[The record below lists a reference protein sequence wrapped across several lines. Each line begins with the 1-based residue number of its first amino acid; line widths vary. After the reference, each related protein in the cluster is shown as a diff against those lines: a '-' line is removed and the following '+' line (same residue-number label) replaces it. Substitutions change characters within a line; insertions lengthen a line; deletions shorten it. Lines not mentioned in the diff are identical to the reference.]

1 MSKWED
7 RIQNSATYAAAKK
20 LLTRFDEVD
29 LGNASLEAID
39 DINRAKLVIELLVDR
54 LNNTDNRLLSVSS
67 IDNIGSYLSNVSSY
81 FDNWQNT
88 RDDTY
93 LGISYMNGY
102 IDSILSYIPSLTPAM
117 DIKETRKA
125 IAGLNRSVGQ
135 YKRTAAK
142 EIDNISAKG
151 TTAEK
156 TIDEKVTEAKNEFEA
171 LGVKID
177 ELNKDLKDIKDSS
190 NSISTEQQLSFTKS
204 ENVRNEAVN
213 KFIEDQKRTI
223 EETFSKK
230 SDEADRITDDIDKK
244 LNATEAKA
252 EDSLARIDE
261 LLNIAG
267 DKTLIH
273 DYSSSAKEDMEAADR
288 WRKIT
293 MFLLLAVLGFSCWVV
308 YEIIH
313 TKDTSWQFLVAR
325 AFVMLFAGGIA
336 GYTATQSSEHRKAQR
351 ANQRTAHQLKALKP
365 YLLSIEG
372 DVKLRNEIIKTV
384 AYRIFNNEENNQVK
398 KSKGLFKSKEEAP
411 IMSSQLIELLLDLAK
426 KIPVK

>member
-7 RIQNSATYAAAKK
+7 RIQNSATYTAAKK
-20 LLTRFDEVD
+20 LLARLNEIDSD
-29 LGNASLEAID
+29 SMSLEAID
-39 DINRAKLVIELLVDR
+39 AINRAKLVIELLVDR
-54 LNNTDNRLLSVSS
+54 LDNTDSRLLSISNL
-67 IDNIGSYLSNVSSY
+67 DNISSHLSNASSC

-88 RDDTY
+88 RDDMY

-102 IDSILSYIPSLTPAM
+102 IDNILSYIPSLTPTM

-142 EIDNISAKG
+142 EIDSISAKG

-230 SDEADRITDDIDKK
+230 SDEADRTAVDINKK

-293 MFLLLAVLGFSCWVV
+293 MFLLFAVLGFSCWVV

-313 TKDTSWQFLVAR
+313 TKDASWQFLVAR

-384 AYRIFNNEENNQVK
+384 AYRIFNNEEDNQVK
-398 KSKGLFKSKEEAP
+398 KPKRLFRSKEEAP
-411 IMSSQLIELLLDLAK
+411 IMSSQLIELLLTLAK
-426 KIPVK
+426 KDLVK

>member
-67 IDNIGSYLSNVSSY
+67 IDNIGSYLSSVSSC

-88 RDDTY
+88 RDDVY

-102 IDSILSYIPSLTPAM
+102 IDGILSYIPSLTPTM

-125 IAGLNRSVGQ
+125 IARLNRSVGQ
-135 YKRTAAK
+135 YKRVAAK
-142 EIDNISAKG
+142 EIDSISAKG
-151 TTAEK
+151 AASEK

-190 NSISTEQQLSFTKS
+190 NKISAEQQLSFTKS

-213 KFIEDQKRTI
+213 EFIKEQKRTI
-223 EETFSKK
+223 EEAFSKK
-230 SDEADRITDDIDKK
+230 SNEADRIADGIGKK
-244 LNATEAKA
+244 LNATEIEAR
-252 EDSLARIDE
+252 DSLARIDE
-261 LLNIAG
+261 LLNMAG

-273 DYSSSAKEDMEAADR
+273 DYSSSAKEDKIAAYV
-288 WRKIT
+288 WSVVTTI
-293 MFLLLAVLGFSCWVV
+293 LLLVMLGLSCWVV
-308 YEIIH
+308 YEVIH
-313 TKDTSWQFLVAR
+313 IKDASWQFLIAR
-325 AFVMLFAGGIA
+325 AFVMLFAGGVA

>member
-7 RIQNSATYAAAKK
+7 RIQNSATYTAAKK
-20 LLTRFDEVD
+20 LLARLNEIDSD
-29 LGNASLEAID
+29 SMSLEAID
-39 DINRAKLVIELLVDR
+39 AINRAKLVIELLVDR
-54 LNNTDNRLLSVSS
+54 LDNTDSRLLSISNL
-67 IDNIGSYLSNVSSY
+67 DNISSHLSNASSC

-88 RDDTY
+88 RDDMY

-102 IDSILSYIPSLTPAM
+102 IDNILSYIPSLTPTM

-135 YKRTAAK
+135 YKRIATK
-142 EIDNISAKG
+142 EINDISAKG

-156 TIDEKVTEAKNEFEA
+156 TIDEKVNEAKEEFEA
-171 LGVKID
+171 LDTKVN

-190 NSISTEQQLSFTKS
+190 NKISAEQQLSFTKS
-204 ENVRNEAVN
+204 ENIRNEAVN
-213 KFIEDQKRTI
+213 EFIKEQKRTI
-223 EETFSKK
+223 EEAFSKK
-230 SDEADRITDDIDKK
+230 SNEADRITDDIYKK

-261 LLNIAG
+261 LLNMAG

-273 DYSSSAKEDMEAADR
+273 DYSSSAKEDKIAAYI
-288 WRKIT
+288 WSVVTTI
-293 MFLLLAVLGFSCWVV
+293 LLLVMLGLSCWVV
-308 YEIIH
+308 YEVIQ
-313 TKDTSWQFLVAR
+313 TKDASWQFLIAR

-384 AYRIFNNEENNQVK
+384 AYRIFNNEEDNQVK
-398 KSKGLFKSKEEAP
+398 KPKRLFRSKEEAP

>member
-273 DYSSSAKEDMEAADR
+273 DYSSSAKEYMEAADR

-293 MFLLLAVLGFSCWVV
+293 MFLLFAVLGFSCWVV

-313 TKDTSWQFLVAR
+313 TKDTSWQFLIAR

-384 AYRIFNNEENNQVK
+384 AYRIFNNEEDNQVK
-398 KSKGLFKSKEEAP
+398 KPKRLFRSKEEAP

>member
-7 RIQNSATYAAAKK
+7 RIQNSATYTAAKK
-20 LLTRFDEVD
+20 LLARLNEIDSD
-29 LGNASLEAID
+29 SMSLEAID
-39 DINRAKLVIELLVDR
+39 AINRAKLVIELLVDR
-54 LNNTDNRLLSVSS
+54 LDNTDSRLLSISNL
-67 IDNIGSYLSNVSSY
+67 DNISSHLSNASSC

-88 RDDTY
+88 RDDMY

-102 IDSILSYIPSLTPAM
+102 IDNILSYIPSLTPTM

-142 EIDNISAKG
+142 EIDSISAKG
-151 TTAEK
+151 TAAEK

-204 ENVRNEAVN
+204 ENIRNEAVN

-261 LLNIAG
+261 LLNMAG

-273 DYSSSAKEDMEAADR
+273 DYSSSAKEDKIAAYV
-288 WRKIT
+288 WSVIT
-293 MFLLLAVLGFSCWVV
+293 TILLLIMLGFSCWVV

-313 TKDTSWQFLVAR
+313 TKDASWQFLVAR

-384 AYRIFNNEENNQVK
+384 AYQIFNNEENNQIK
-398 KSKGLFKSKEEAP
+398 KPKRLFRSKEEAP
-411 IMSSQLIELLLDLAK
+411 IMSSQLIELLLTLAK
-426 KIPVK
+426 KDLVK

>member
-7 RIQNSATYAAAKK
+7 RIQNSATYTAAKK
-20 LLTRFDEVD
+20 LLARLNEIDSD
-29 LGNASLEAID
+29 SMSLEAID
-39 DINRAKLVIELLVDR
+39 AINRAKLVIELLVDR
-54 LNNTDNRLLSVSS
+54 LDNTDSRLLS
-67 IDNIGSYLSNVSSY
+67 ILNLDNISSHLSNASSC

-88 RDDTY
+88 RDDMY

-102 IDSILSYIPSLTPAM
+102 IDNILSYIPSLTPTM

-135 YKRTAAK
+135 YKRIATK
-142 EIDNISAKG
+142 EINDISAKG

-156 TIDEKVTEAKNEFEA
+156 TIDEKVNEAKEEFEA
-171 LGVKID
+171 LDTKVN

-190 NSISTEQQLSFTKS
+190 NKISAEQQLSFTKS
-204 ENVRNEAVN
+204 ENIRNEAVN
-213 KFIEDQKRTI
+213 EFIKEQKRTI
-223 EETFSKK
+223 EEAFSKK
-230 SDEADRITDDIDKK
+230 SNEADRITDDIDKK

-261 LLNIAG
+261 LLNMAG

-273 DYSSSAKEDMEAADR
+273 DYSSSAKEDKIAAYI
-288 WRKIT
+288 WSVVTTI
-293 MFLLLAVLGFSCWVV
+293 LLLVMLGLSCWVV
-308 YEIIH
+308 YEVIQ
-313 TKDTSWQFLVAR
+313 TKDASWQFLIAR

>member
-7 RIQNSATYAAAKK
+7 RIQNSATYTAAKK
-20 LLTRFDEVD
+20 LLARLNEIDSD
-29 LGNASLEAID
+29 SMSLEAID
-39 DINRAKLVIELLVDR
+39 AINRAKLVIELLVDR
-54 LNNTDNRLLSVSS
+54 LDNTDSRLLSISNL
-67 IDNIGSYLSNVSSY
+67 DNISSHLSNASSC

-88 RDDTY
+88 RDDMY

-102 IDSILSYIPSLTPAM
+102 IDNILSYIPSLTPTM

-142 EIDNISAKG
+142 EIDSISAKG

-230 SDEADRITDDIDKK
+230 SDEADRTAADINKK

-293 MFLLLAVLGFSCWVV
+293 MFLLFAVLGFSCWVV

-313 TKDTSWQFLVAR
+313 TKDASWQFLVAR

-384 AYRIFNNEENNQVK
+384 AYRIFNNEEDNQVK
-398 KSKGLFKSKEEAP
+398 KPKRLFRSKEEAP
-411 IMSSQLIELLLDLAK
+411 IMSSQLIELLLTLAK
-426 KIPVK
+426 KDLVK

>member
-7 RIQNSATYAAAKK
+7 RIQNSATYTAAKK

-29 LGNASLEAID
+29 LGNVSLEAID
-39 DINRAKLVIELLVDR
+39 DINRAKLVIELLIDR
-54 LNNTDNRLLSVSS
+54 LNNTDDRLISISNLDNINNCLSGVSS
-67 IDNIGSYLSNVSSY
+67 C
-81 FDNWQNT
+81 FDNWQNY
-88 RDDTY
+88 RNDAY
-93 LGISYMNGY
+93 LDISYMNGY
-102 IDSILSYIPSLTPAM
+102 IDNILSYIPSLTPAM

-135 YKRTAAK
+135 YKRVAAK
-142 EIDNISAKG
+142 EINSISAKG
-151 TTAEK
+151 AVSEK
-156 TIDEKVTEAKNEFEA
+156 TIDEKVTEAKNEFET
-171 LGVKID
+171 LGAKVA

-190 NSISTEQQLSFTKS
+190 NKISAEQQLSFTKS
-204 ENVRNEAVN
+204 ENVRNEMIN
-213 KFIEDQKRTI
+213 KFIEEQKRTI

-230 SDEADRITDDIDKK
+230 SNEADRITDDIDKK

-273 DYSSSAKEDMEAADR
+273 DYSSSAKEDMEAADK

-293 MFLLLAVLGFSCWVV
+293 TLLLFVVLIFSFWVV
-308 YEIIH
+308 CEVID
-313 TKDTSWQFLVAR
+313 TKDVSWQLLVAR
-325 AFVMLFAGGIA
+325 AFVMLFAGGVA

-384 AYRIFNNEENNQVK
+384 AHRIFNNEENNQVK

>member
-67 IDNIGSYLSNVSSY
+67 IDNIGSYLSSVSSC

-88 RDDTY
+88 RDDMY

-102 IDSILSYIPSLTPAM
+102 IDNILSYITSLTPAM

-142 EIDNISAKG
+142 EIDSISAKG

-156 TIDEKVTEAKNEFEA
+156 TIDEKVTEAKNEFET

-204 ENVRNEAVN
+204 ENVRNEMVN

-223 EETFSKK
+223 EEAFSKK

-261 LLNIAG
+261 LLNMAG

-273 DYSSSAKEDMEAADR
+273 DYSSSAKEDKIAAYV
-288 WRKIT
+288 WSVIT
-293 MFLLLAVLGFSCWVV
+293 TILLLIMLVFSCWVV
-308 YEIIH
+308 YEIIN
-313 TKDTSWQFLVAR
+313 TKDALWQFLIAR

>member
-7 RIQNSATYAAAKK
+7 RIQNSATYTAAKK
-20 LLTRFDEVD
+20 LLARLNEIDSD
-29 LGNASLEAID
+29 SMSLEAID
-39 DINRAKLVIELLVDR
+39 AINRAKLVIELLVDR
-54 LNNTDNRLLSVSS
+54 LDNTDSRLLSISNL
-67 IDNIGSYLSNVSSY
+67 DNISSHLSNASSC

-88 RDDTY
+88 RDDMY

-102 IDSILSYIPSLTPAM
+102 IDNILSYIPSLTPTM

-125 IAGLNRSVGQ
+125 IAGLNRQVGQ

-142 EIDNISAKG
+142 EIDSISAKG
-151 TTAEK
+151 TAAEK

-204 ENVRNEAVN
+204 ENIRNEAVN

-261 LLNIAG
+261 LLNMAG

-273 DYSSSAKEDMEAADR
+273 DYSSSAKEDKIAAYV
-288 WRKIT
+288 WSVIT
-293 MFLLLAVLGFSCWVV
+293 TILLLIMLGFSCWVV

-313 TKDTSWQFLVAR
+313 TKDASWQFLVAR

-384 AYRIFNNEENNQVK
+384 AYRIFNNEEDNQVK
-398 KSKGLFKSKEEAP
+398 KPKRLFRSKEEAP
-411 IMSSQLIELLLDLAK
+411 IMSSQLIELLLTLAK
-426 KIPVK
+426 KDLVK

>member
-7 RIQNSATYAAAKK
+7 RIQNSATYTAAKK
-20 LLTRFDEVD
+20 LLARLNEIDSD
-29 LGNASLEAID
+29 SMSLEAID
-39 DINRAKLVIELLVDR
+39 AINRAKLVIELLVDR
-54 LNNTDNRLLSVSS
+54 LDNTDSRLLSISNL
-67 IDNIGSYLSNVSSY
+67 DNISSHLSNASSC

-88 RDDTY
+88 RDDMY

-102 IDSILSYIPSLTPAM
+102 IDNILSYIPSLTPTM

-125 IAGLNRSVGQ
+125 IAGLNRLVGQ

-142 EIDNISAKG
+142 EIDSISAKG

-190 NSISTEQQLSFTKS
+190 NKISAEQQLSFTKS
-204 ENVRNEAVN
+204 ENIRNEAVN

-293 MFLLLAVLGFSCWVV
+293 MFLLFAVLGFSCWVV

-313 TKDTSWQFLVAR
+313 TKDASWQFLVAR

-384 AYRIFNNEENNQVK
+384 AYRIFNNEEDNQVK
-398 KSKGLFKSKEEAP
+398 KPKRLFRSKEEAP
-411 IMSSQLIELLLDLAK
+411 IMSSQLIELLLTLAK
-426 KIPVK
+426 KDLVK

>member
-213 KFIEDQKRTI
+213 KFIEEQKRTI
-223 EETFSKK
+223 KETFSKK
-230 SDEADRITDDIDKK
+230 SDEVDRTAADINKK

-252 EDSLARIDE
+252 KDSLARIDE

-293 MFLLLAVLGFSCWVV
+293 MFLLFAVLGFSCWVV

>member
-7 RIQNSATYAAAKK
+7 RIQNSATYTAAKK
-20 LLTRFDEVD
+20 LLAKFNEIDSDSV
-29 LGNASLEAID
+29 SLEAID

-54 LNNTDNRLLSVSS
+54 LDNTDNRLLSVSS
-67 IDNIGSYLSNVSSY
+67 IDNIVSYLSSVSSC

-88 RDDTY
+88 RNDVY
-93 LGISYMNGY
+93 LGISYMNEY
-102 IDSILSYIPSLTPAM
+102 IDGILSYIPSLTPTM

-142 EIDNISAKG
+142 EIDSISAKG

-156 TIDEKVTEAKNEFEA
+156 TIDEKVTEAKNEFKT

-190 NSISTEQQLSFTKS
+190 NKISAEQQLSFTKS
-204 ENVRNEAVN
+204 ENIRNEAVN

-230 SDEADRITDDIDKK
+230 SNEADRITDDIDKK

-261 LLNIAG
+261 LLNMAG

-273 DYSSSAKEDMEAADR
+273 DYSSSAKEDKIAAYV
-288 WRKIT
+288 WSVVTTI
-293 MFLLLAVLGFSCWVV
+293 LLLVMLGFSCWVV

-313 TKDTSWQFLVAR
+313 TKDASWQFLVAR

-336 GYTATQSSEHRKAQR
+336 GYTATQSSEHRKA
-351 ANQRTAHQLKALKP
+351 LKP
-365 YLLSIEG
+365 YLLSIED

-398 KSKGLFKSKEEAP
+398 KTKRLFKSKEEAP

>member
-142 EIDNISAKG
+142 EINNISVKG
-151 TTAEK
+151 TAAEK

-204 ENVRNEAVN
+204 ENIRNEAVN

-261 LLNIAG
+261 LLNMAG

-273 DYSSSAKEDMEAADR
+273 DYSSSAKEDTEAADR

-293 MFLLLAVLGFSCWVV
+293 MFLLFAVLGFSCWVV

-313 TKDTSWQFLVAR
+313 TKDASWQFLVAR

>member
-7 RIQNSATYAAAKK
+7 RIQNSATYTAAKK
-20 LLTRFDEVD
+20 LLARLNEIDSD
-29 LGNASLEAID
+29 SMSLEAID
-39 DINRAKLVIELLVDR
+39 AINRAKLVIELLVDR
-54 LNNTDNRLLSVSS
+54 LDNTDSRLLSISNL
-67 IDNIGSYLSNVSSY
+67 DNISSHLSNASSC

-88 RDDTY
+88 RDDMY

-102 IDSILSYIPSLTPAM
+102 IDGILSYIPSLTPTM

-142 EIDNISAKG
+142 EIDSISAKG

-293 MFLLLAVLGFSCWVV
+293 MFLLFAVLGFSCWVV

-313 TKDTSWQFLVAR
+313 TKDASWQFLVAR

-384 AYRIFNNEENNQVK
+384 AYRIFNNEEDNQVK
-398 KSKGLFKSKEEAP
+398 KPKRLFRSKEEAP
-411 IMSSQLIELLLDLAK
+411 IMSSQLIELLLTLAK
-426 KIPVK
+426 KDLVK

>member
-7 RIQNSATYAAAKK
+7 RIQNSATYTAAKK
-20 LLTRFDEVD
+20 LLARFNEIDSD
-29 LGNASLEAID
+29 SMSLEAID
-39 DINRAKLVIELLVDR
+39 AINRAKLVIELLVDR
-54 LNNTDNRLLSVSS
+54 LDNTDSRLLSISNL
-67 IDNIGSYLSNVSSY
+67 DNISSHLSNASSC

-88 RDDTY
+88 RDDMY

-102 IDSILSYIPSLTPAM
+102 IDNILSYIPSLTPTM

-142 EIDNISAKG
+142 EIDSISAKG
-151 TTAEK
+151 TAAEK

-204 ENVRNEAVN
+204 ENIRNEAVN

-261 LLNIAG
+261 LLNMAG

-273 DYSSSAKEDMEAADR
+273 DYSSSAKEDKIAAYV
-288 WRKIT
+288 WSVIT
-293 MFLLLAVLGFSCWVV
+293 TILLLIMLGFSCWVV

-313 TKDTSWQFLVAR
+313 TKDASWQFLIAR

-384 AYRIFNNEENNQVK
+384 AYQIFNNEENNQIK
-398 KSKGLFKSKEEAP
+398 KPKRLFRSKEEAP
-411 IMSSQLIELLLDLAK
+411 IMSSQLIELLLTLAK
-426 KIPVK
+426 KDLVK

>member
-7 RIQNSATYAAAKK
+7 RIQNSATYTAAKK

-29 LGNASLEAID
+29 LGNVSLEAID
-39 DINRAKLVIELLVDR
+39 DINRAKLVIELLIDR
-54 LNNTDNRLLSVSS
+54 LNNTDDRLISISNLDNINNYLSGVSS
-67 IDNIGSYLSNVSSY
+67 C
-81 FDNWQNT
+81 FDNWQNY
-88 RDDTY
+88 RNDAY
-93 LGISYMNGY
+93 LDISYMNGH
-102 IDSILSYIPSLTPAM
+102 IDNILSYIPSLTPAM

-135 YKRTAAK
+135 YKRVAAK
-142 EIDNISAKG
+142 EINSISAKG
-151 TTAEK
+151 AASEK
-156 TIDEKVTEAKNEFEA
+156 TIDEKVTEAKNEFET
-171 LGVKID
+171 LGAKVA

-204 ENVRNEAVN
+204 ENVRNEMVN
-213 KFIEDQKRTI
+213 KFIEEQKRTI

-230 SDEADRITDDIDKK
+230 SNEADRITDDIDKK

-273 DYSSSAKEDMEAADR
+273 DYSSSAKEDMEAADK

-293 MFLLLAVLGFSCWVV
+293 TLLLFVVLIFSFWVV
-308 YEIIH
+308 CEVID
-313 TKDTSWQFLVAR
+313 TKDVSWQLLVAR
-325 AFVMLFAGGIA
+325 AFVMLFAGGVA

-398 KSKGLFKSKEEAP
+398 KPKRLFRSKEEAP

>member
-7 RIQNSATYAAAKK
+7 RIQNSATYTAAKK

-29 LGNASLEAID
+29 LGNVSLEAID
-39 DINRAKLVIELLVDR
+39 DINRAKLVIELLIDR
-54 LNNTDNRLLSVSS
+54 LNNTDDRLISISNLDNINNYLSGVSS
-67 IDNIGSYLSNVSSY
+67 C
-81 FDNWQNT
+81 FDNWQNY
-88 RDDTY
+88 RNDAY
-93 LGISYMNGY
+93 LDISYMNGY
-102 IDSILSYIPSLTPAM
+102 IDNILSYIPSLTPAM

-142 EIDNISAKG
+142 EIDSISAKG

-156 TIDEKVTEAKNEFEA
+156 TIDEKVTEAKNEFET

-204 ENVRNEAVN
+204 ENVRNEMVN

-223 EETFSKK
+223 EEAFSKK

-261 LLNIAG
+261 LLNMAG

-273 DYSSSAKEDMEAADR
+273 DYSSSAKEDKIAAYV
-288 WRKIT
+288 WSVIT
-293 MFLLLAVLGFSCWVV
+293 TILLLIMLVFSCWVV

-313 TKDTSWQFLVAR
+313 TKDASWQFLVAR

>member
-7 RIQNSATYAAAKK
+7 RIQNSATYTAAKK
-20 LLTRFDEVD
+20 LLARFDEVD
-29 LGNASLEAID
+29 LGNISLEAID
-39 DINRAKLVIELLVDR
+39 AINRAKLVIELLVDR
-54 LNNTDNRLLSVSS
+54 LDNTDSRLLSISNL
-67 IDNIGSYLSNVSSY
+67 DNISSHLSNASSC

-88 RDDTY
+88 RDDMY

-102 IDSILSYIPSLTPAM
+102 IDNILSYIPSLTPTM

-135 YKRTAAK
+135 YKRVAAK
-142 EIDNISAKG
+142 EINSISAKG
-151 TTAEK
+151 AASEK
-156 TIDEKVTEAKNEFEA
+156 TIDEKVTEAKNEFET
-171 LGVKID
+171 LGAKVA

-190 NSISTEQQLSFTKS
+190 NKISAEQQLSFTKS
-204 ENVRNEAVN
+204 ENVRNEMVN
-213 KFIEDQKRTI
+213 KFIEEQKRTI

-230 SDEADRITDDIDKK
+230 SNEADRITDDIDKK

-273 DYSSSAKEDMEAADR
+273 DYSSSAKEDMEAADK

-293 MFLLLAVLGFSCWVV
+293 TLLLFVVLIFSFWVV
-308 YEIIH
+308 CEVID
-313 TKDTSWQFLVAR
+313 TKDVSWQLLVAR
-325 AFVMLFAGGIA
+325 AFVMLFAGGVA

>member
-7 RIQNSATYAAAKK
+7 RVHNSATYTAAKK
-20 LLTRFDEVD
+20 LLARFDEVD

-54 LNNTDNRLLSVSS
+54 LSNTDDRLISISNLDNINNYLSSVSS
-67 IDNIGSYLSNVSSY
+67 C
-81 FDNWQNT
+81 FDNWQNAH
-88 RDDTY
+88 DDVY

-102 IDSILSYIPSLTPAM
+102 IDGILSYIPSLTPTM

-125 IAGLNRSVGQ
+125 IARLNRSVGQ

-142 EIDNISAKG
+142 EIDSISAKG

-190 NSISTEQQLSFTKS
+190 NKISAEQQLSFTKS
-204 ENVRNEAVN
+204 ENIRNEAVN
-213 KFIEDQKRTI
+213 EFIKEQKRTI

-230 SDEADRITDDIDKK
+230 SNEADRIADGIGKK
-244 LNATEAKA
+244 LNATEIEAR
-252 EDSLARIDE
+252 DSLARIDE
-261 LLNIAG
+261 LLNMAG

-273 DYSSSAKEDMEAADR
+273 DYSSSAKEDKIAAYV
-288 WRKIT
+288 WSVVTTI
-293 MFLLLAVLGFSCWVV
+293 LLLVMLGLSCWVV
-308 YEIIH
+308 YEVIH
-313 TKDTSWQFLVAR
+313 IKDASWQFLIAR
-325 AFVMLFAGGIA
+325 AFVMLFAGGVA

>member
-7 RIQNSATYAAAKK
+7 RIQNSATYTAAKK
-20 LLTRFDEVD
+20 LLARFNEIDSD
-29 LGNASLEAID
+29 SMSLEAID
-39 DINRAKLVIELLVDR
+39 AINRAKLVIELLVDR
-54 LNNTDNRLLSVSS
+54 LDNTDSRLLSISNL
-67 IDNIGSYLSNVSSY
+67 DNISSHLSNASSC

-88 RDDTY
+88 RDDMY

-102 IDSILSYIPSLTPAM
+102 IDNILSYIPSLTPTM

-135 YKRTAAK
+135 YKRVTTK
-142 EIDNISAKG
+142 EINNISVKG
-151 TTAEK
+151 TAAEK

-204 ENVRNEAVN
+204 ENIRNEAVN

-261 LLNIAG
+261 LLNMAG

-273 DYSSSAKEDMEAADR
+273 DYSSSAKEDKIAAYV
-288 WRKIT
+288 WSVIT
-293 MFLLLAVLGFSCWVV
+293 TILLLIMLGFSCWVV

-313 TKDTSWQFLVAR
+313 TKDASWQFLIAR

>member
-7 RIQNSATYAAAKK
+7 RIQNSATYTAAKK
-20 LLTRFDEVD
+20 LLARLNEIDSD
-29 LGNASLEAID
+29 SMSLEAID
-39 DINRAKLVIELLVDR
+39 AINRAKLVIELLVDR
-54 LNNTDNRLLSVSS
+54 LDNTDSRLLSISNL
-67 IDNIGSYLSNVSSY
+67 DNISSHLSNASSC

-88 RDDTY
+88 RDDMY

-102 IDSILSYIPSLTPAM
+102 IDNILSYIPSLTPTM

-142 EIDNISAKG
+142 EIDSISAKG
-151 TTAEK
+151 TAAEK

-223 EETFSKK
+223 EETFIKK

-293 MFLLLAVLGFSCWVV
+293 MFLLFAVLGFSCWVV

-313 TKDTSWQFLVAR
+313 TKDASWQFLIAR

>member
-7 RIQNSATYAAAKK
+7 RIQNSATYTAAKK
-20 LLTRFDEVD
+20 LLARFNEIDSD
-29 LGNASLEAID
+29 SMSLEAID
-39 DINRAKLVIELLVDR
+39 AINRAKLVIELLVDR
-54 LNNTDNRLLSVSS
+54 LDNTDSRLLSISNL
-67 IDNIGSYLSNVSSY
+67 DNISSHLSNASSC

-88 RDDTY
+88 RDDMY

-102 IDSILSYIPSLTPAM
+102 IDNILSYIPSLTPTM

-135 YKRTAAK
+135 YKRVTTK
-142 EIDNISAKG
+142 EINNISVKG
-151 TTAEK
+151 TAAEK

-204 ENVRNEAVN
+204 ENIRNEAVN
-213 KFIEDQKRTI
+213 KFIEDQERTI

-261 LLNIAG
+261 LLNMAG

-273 DYSSSAKEDMEAADR
+273 DYSSSAKEDKIAAYV
-288 WRKIT
+288 WSVIT
-293 MFLLLAVLGFSCWVV
+293 TILLLIMLGFSCWVV

-313 TKDTSWQFLVAR
+313 TKDASWQFLIAR

-384 AYRIFNNEENNQVK
+384 AYQIFNNEENNQIK
-398 KSKGLFKSKEEAP
+398 KPKRLFRSKEEAP
-411 IMSSQLIELLLDLAK
+411 IMSSQLIELLLTLAK
-426 KIPVK
+426 KDLVK

>member
-7 RIQNSATYAAAKK
+7 RIQNSATYTAAKK
-20 LLTRFDEVD
+20 LLARFNEIDSD
-29 LGNASLEAID
+29 SMSLEAID
-39 DINRAKLVIELLVDR
+39 AINRAKLVIELLVDR
-54 LNNTDNRLLSVSS
+54 LDNTDSRLLSISNL
-67 IDNIGSYLSNVSSY
+67 DNISSHLSNASSC

-88 RDDTY
+88 RDDMY

-102 IDSILSYIPSLTPAM
+102 IDNILSYIPSLTPTM

-135 YKRTAAK
+135 YKRVTTK
-142 EIDNISAKG
+142 EINNISVKG
-151 TTAEK
+151 TAAEK

-204 ENVRNEAVN
+204 ENIRNEAVN
-213 KFIEDQKRTI
+213 KFIEEQKRTI

-293 MFLLLAVLGFSCWVV
+293 MFLLFAVLGFSCWVV
-308 YEIIH
+308 YEIID
-313 TKDTSWQFLVAR
+313 TKDALWQFLVAR

-336 GYTATQSSEHRKAQR
+336 GYAATQSSEHRKAQR

-384 AYRIFNNEENNQVK
+384 AYRIFNNEEDNQVK
-398 KSKGLFKSKEEAP
+398 KPKRLFRSKEEAP
-411 IMSSQLIELLLDLAK
+411 IMSSQLIELLSDLAK

>member
-7 RIQNSATYAAAKK
+7 RIQNSATYTAAKK
-20 LLTRFDEVD
+20 LLARFDEVD
-29 LGNASLEAID
+29 LGNVSLEAID
-39 DINRAKLVIELLVDR
+39 DINRAKLVIELLIDR
-54 LNNTDNRLLSVSS
+54 LNNTDDRLISISNLDNINNYLSGVSS
-67 IDNIGSYLSNVSSY
+67 C
-81 FDNWQNT
+81 FDNWQNY
-88 RDDTY
+88 RNDAY
-93 LGISYMNGY
+93 LDISYMNGY
-102 IDSILSYIPSLTPAM
+102 IDNILSYIPSLTPAM

-135 YKRTAAK
+135 YKRVAAK
-142 EIDNISAKG
+142 EINSISAKG
-151 TTAEK
+151 AASEK
-156 TIDEKVTEAKNEFEA
+156 TIDEKVTEAKNEFET
-171 LGVKID
+171 LGAKVA

-190 NSISTEQQLSFTKS
+190 NKISAEQQLSFTKS
-204 ENVRNEAVN
+204 ENVRNEMVN
-213 KFIEDQKRTI
+213 KFIEEQKRTI

-230 SDEADRITDDIDKK
+230 SNEADRITDDIDKK

-273 DYSSSAKEDMEAADR
+273 DYSSSAKEDMEAADK

-293 MFLLLAVLGFSCWVV
+293 TLLLFVVLIFSFWVV
-308 YEIIH
+308 CEVID
-313 TKDTSWQFLVAR
+313 TKDVSWQLLVAR
-325 AFVMLFAGGIA
+325 AFVMLFAGGVA

-398 KSKGLFKSKEEAP
+398 KSKG
-411 IMSSQLIELLLDLAK
+411 
-426 KIPVK
+426 

>member
-7 RIQNSATYAAAKK
+7 RIQNSATYTAAKK
-20 LLTRFDEVD
+20 LLARLNEIDSD
-29 LGNASLEAID
+29 SMSLEAID
-39 DINRAKLVIELLVDR
+39 AINRAKLVIELLVDR
-54 LNNTDNRLLSVSS
+54 LDNTDSRLLSISNL
-67 IDNIGSYLSNVSSY
+67 DNISSHLSNASSC

-88 RDDTY
+88 RDDMY

-102 IDSILSYIPSLTPAM
+102 IDNILSYIPSLTPTM

-135 YKRTAAK
+135 YKRTAVK
-142 EIDNISAKG
+142 EIDSISAKG

-293 MFLLLAVLGFSCWVV
+293 MFLLFAVLGFSCWVV

-313 TKDTSWQFLVAR
+313 TKDASWQFLVAR

-384 AYRIFNNEENNQVK
+384 AYRIFNNEEDNQVK
-398 KSKGLFKSKEEAP
+398 KPKRLFRSKEEAP
-411 IMSSQLIELLLDLAK
+411 IMSSQLIELLLTLAK
-426 KIPVK
+426 KDLVK

>member
-7 RIQNSATYAAAKK
+7 RIQNSATYTAAKK
-20 LLTRFDEVD
+20 LLARLNEIDSD
-29 LGNASLEAID
+29 SMSLEAID
-39 DINRAKLVIELLVDR
+39 AINRAKLVIELLVDR
-54 LNNTDNRLLSVSS
+54 LDNTDSRLLSISNL
-67 IDNIGSYLSNVSSY
+67 DNISSHLSNASSC

-88 RDDTY
+88 RDDMY

-102 IDSILSYIPSLTPAM
+102 IDDILSYIPSLTPTM

-142 EIDNISAKG
+142 EIDSISAKG

-204 ENVRNEAVN
+204 ENIRNEAVN

-261 LLNIAG
+261 LLNMAG

-293 MFLLLAVLGFSCWVV
+293 VRLLFTLLIFSCLVV
-308 YEIIH
+308 GEVIH
-313 TKDTSWQFLVAR
+313 IKDVSWQFLIAR

-384 AYRIFNNEENNQVK
+384 AYRIFNNEEDNQVK
-398 KSKGLFKSKEEAP
+398 KPKRLFRSKEEAP
-411 IMSSQLIELLLDLAK
+411 IMSSQLIELLLTLAK
-426 KIPVK
+426 KDLVK

>member
-7 RIQNSATYAAAKK
+7 RIQNSATYTAAKK
-20 LLTRFDEVD
+20 LLAKFNEINSDSV
-29 LGNASLEAID
+29 SIEAID

-54 LNNTDNRLLSVSS
+54 LDNTDNRLLSVSS
-67 IDNIGSYLSNVSSY
+67 IDNIGSYLSSVSSC

-88 RDDTY
+88 RDDMY

-102 IDSILSYIPSLTPAM
+102 IDGILSYITSLTPAM

-135 YKRTAAK
+135 YKRVTTK
-142 EIDNISAKG
+142 EINNISVKG
-151 TTAEK
+151 TAAEK

-204 ENVRNEAVN
+204 ENVRNEMVN

-223 EETFSKK
+223 EEAFSKK

-293 MFLLLAVLGFSCWVV
+293 MFLLFAVLGFSCWVV

-313 TKDTSWQFLVAR
+313 TKDASWQFLIAR

-384 AYRIFNNEENNQVK
+384 AYRIFNNEEDNQVK
-398 KSKGLFKSKEEAP
+398 KPKRLFRSKEEAP

>member
-7 RIQNSATYAAAKK
+7 RIQNSATYTAAKK
-20 LLTRFDEVD
+20 LLAKFNEINSDSV
-29 LGNASLEAID
+29 SIEAID

-54 LNNTDNRLLSVSS
+54 LDNTDNRLLSVSS

-156 TIDEKVTEAKNEFEA
+156 TIDEKVNEAKKEFEA
-171 LGVKID
+171 LDTKVN

-190 NSISTEQQLSFTKS
+190 NKISDLQQLSFTKS

-213 KFIEDQKRTI
+213 KFI
-223 EETFSKK
+223 
-230 SDEADRITDDIDKK
+230 
-244 LNATEAKA
+244 
-252 EDSLARIDE
+252 
-261 LLNIAG
+261 
-267 DKTLIH
+267 
-273 DYSSSAKEDMEAADR
+273 
-288 WRKIT
+288 
-293 MFLLLAVLGFSCWVV
+293 
-308 YEIIH
+308 
-313 TKDTSWQFLVAR
+313 
-325 AFVMLFAGGIA
+325 
-336 GYTATQSSEHRKAQR
+336 
-351 ANQRTAHQLKALKP
+351 
-365 YLLSIEG
+365 
-372 DVKLRNEIIKTV
+372 
-384 AYRIFNNEENNQVK
+384 
-398 KSKGLFKSKEEAP
+398 
-411 IMSSQLIELLLDLAK
+411 
-426 KIPVK
+426 

>member
-54 LNNTDNRLLSVSS
+54 LSNTDNRLISTSNL
-67 IDNIGSYLSNVSSY
+67 DNINSYLSSVSSY
-81 FDNWQNT
+81 FDDWQNY
-88 RDDTY
+88 RNDVY
-93 LGISYMNGY
+93 LDISHMNGH

-142 EIDNISAKG
+142 EIDSISAKG

-156 TIDEKVTEAKNEFEA
+156 TIDEKVTEAKNEFET

-190 NSISTEQQLSFTKS
+190 NKISDLQQLSFTKS

-213 KFIEDQKRTI
+213 KFIEEQKRTI
-223 EETFSKK
+223 KETFSKK

-261 LLNIAG
+261 LLNMAG

-273 DYSSSAKEDMEAADR
+273 DYSSSAKEDKIAAYV
-288 WRKIT
+288 WSVIT
-293 MFLLLAVLGFSCWVV
+293 TILLLIMLGFSCWVV

-313 TKDTSWQFLVAR
+313 TKDASWQFLIAR

-372 DVKLRNEIIKTV
+372 DVELRNEIIKTV

-411 IMSSQLIELLLDLAK
+411 IMSSQLIELLSDLAK

>member
-7 RIQNSATYAAAKK
+7 RIQNSATYIAAKK
-20 LLTRFDEVD
+20 LLARLNEIDSD
-29 LGNASLEAID
+29 SMSLEAID
-39 DINRAKLVIELLVDR
+39 DVNRAKLIIELLVDR
-54 LNNTDNRLLSVSS
+54 LDYTDNRLLSVSS
-67 IDNIGSYLSNVSSY
+67 IDNIGSYLSSVSSC

-88 RDDTY
+88 RDDMY

-102 IDSILSYIPSLTPAM
+102 IDNILSYITSLTPAM

-135 YKRTAAK
+135 YKRVATK
-142 EIDNISAKG
+142 EINNISVKG

-156 TIDEKVTEAKNEFEA
+156 TIDEKVNEAKKEFEA

-204 ENVRNEAVN
+204 ENVRNEMVN

-223 EETFSKK
+223 EEAFSKK

-261 LLNIAG
+261 LLNMAG

-273 DYSSSAKEDMEAADR
+273 DYSSSAKEDKIAAYV
-288 WRKIT
+288 WSVIT
-293 MFLLLAVLGFSCWVV
+293 TILLLIMLVFSCWVV

-313 TKDTSWQFLVAR
+313 TKDASWQFLVAR

-384 AYRIFNNEENNQVK
+384 AYRIFNNEEDNQVK
-398 KSKGLFKSKEEAP
+398 KPKRLFRSKEEAP
-411 IMSSQLIELLLDLAK
+411 IMSSQLIELLLTLAK
-426 KIPVK
+426 KDLVK

>member
-293 MFLLLAVLGFSCWVV
+293 MFLLFAVLGFSCWVV

-411 IMSSQLIELLLDLAK
+411 IMSSPLIELLLDLAK

>member
-7 RIQNSATYAAAKK
+7 RVHNSATYTAAKK
-20 LLTRFDEVD
+20 LLARFDEVD

-54 LNNTDNRLLSVSS
+54 LSNTDDRLISISNLDNINNYLSSVSS
-67 IDNIGSYLSNVSSY
+67 C
-81 FDNWQNT
+81 FDNWQNAH
-88 RDDTY
+88 DDVY

-102 IDSILSYIPSLTPAM
+102 IDGILSYIPSLTPTM

-125 IAGLNRSVGQ
+125 IARLNRSVGQ
-135 YKRTAAK
+135 YKRVAAK
-142 EIDNISAKG
+142 EIDSISAKG
-151 TTAEK
+151 AASEK

-293 MFLLLAVLGFSCWVV
+293 MFLLFAVLGFSCWVV

-325 AFVMLFAGGIA
+325 AFVILFAGGIA

>member
-7 RIQNSATYAAAKK
+7 RIQNSATHTAAKK
-20 LLTRFDEVD
+20 LLAKFNEINSDSV
-29 LGNASLEAID
+29 SIEAID

-54 LNNTDNRLLSVSS
+54 LDNTDNRLLSVSS
-67 IDNIGSYLSNVSSY
+67 IDNIGSYLSSVSSC

-88 RDDTY
+88 RDDMY

-102 IDSILSYIPSLTPAM
+102 IDNILSYIPSLTPTM

-142 EIDNISAKG
+142 EIDSISAKG

-293 MFLLLAVLGFSCWVV
+293 MFLLFAVLGFSCWVV

-313 TKDTSWQFLVAR
+313 TKDASWQFLVAR

-384 AYRIFNNEENNQVK
+384 AYRIFNNEEDNQVK
-398 KSKGLFKSKEEAP
+398 KPKRLFRSKEEAP
-411 IMSSQLIELLLDLAK
+411 IMSSQLIELLLTLAK
-426 KIPVK
+426 KDLVK

>member
-7 RIQNSATYAAAKK
+7 RVHNSATYTAAKK

-54 LNNTDNRLLSVSS
+54 LSNTDDRLISISNLDNINNYLSSVSS
-67 IDNIGSYLSNVSSY
+67 CFN
-81 FDNWQNT
+81 NWQNY
-88 RDDTY
+88 RNDAY
-93 LGISYMNGY
+93 LDISYMNGH
-102 IDSILSYIPSLTPAM
+102 IDNILSYIPSLTPAM

-142 EIDNISAKG
+142 EIDSISAKG
-151 TTAEK
+151 TAAEK

-230 SDEADRITDDIDKK
+230 SDEADHIADGIGKK
-244 LNATEAKA
+244 LNATEIEAR
-252 EDSLARIDE
+252 DSLARIDE

-273 DYSSSAKEDMEAADR
+273 DYSSSAKEDKIAAYV
-288 WRKIT
+288 WSVVTTI
-293 MFLLLAVLGFSCWVV
+293 LLLVMLGLSCWVV
-308 YEIIH
+308 YEVIH
-313 TKDTSWQFLVAR
+313 IKDASWQFLIAR
-325 AFVMLFAGGIA
+325 AFVMLFAGGVA

-384 AYRIFNNEENNQVK
+384 AYRIFNNVENNQVK
-398 KSKGLFKSKEEAP
+398 KPKRLFKGKEEAP

>member
-7 RIQNSATYAAAKK
+7 RIQNSATYTAAKK
-20 LLTRFDEVD
+20 LLARFDEVD
-29 LGNASLEAID
+29 LGNVSLEAID
-39 DINRAKLVIELLVDR
+39 AINRARLVIELLVDR
-54 LNNTDNRLLSVSS
+54 LDNTDSRLLSISNL
-67 IDNIGSYLSNVSSY
+67 DNISSHLSNASSC

-88 RDDTY
+88 RDDMY

-102 IDSILSYIPSLTPAM
+102 IDNILSYIPSLTPTM

-135 YKRTAAK
+135 YKRVTTK
-142 EIDNISAKG
+142 EINNISVKG
-151 TTAEK
+151 TAAEK

-230 SDEADRITDDIDKK
+230 SNEADRITDDIDKK

-261 LLNIAG
+261 LLNMAG

-273 DYSSSAKEDMEAADR
+273 DYSSSAKEDKIAAYV
-288 WRKIT
+288 WSVIT
-293 MFLLLAVLGFSCWVV
+293 TILLLIMLGFSCWVV

-313 TKDTSWQFLVAR
+313 TKDASWQFLIAR

-384 AYRIFNNEENNQVK
+384 AYRIFNNEEDNQVK
-398 KSKGLFKSKEEAP
+398 KPKRLFRSKEEAP
-411 IMSSQLIELLLDLAK
+411 IMSSQLIELLLTLAK
-426 KIPVK
+426 KDLVK

>member
-7 RIQNSATYAAAKK
+7 RVHNSATYTAAKK
-20 LLTRFDEVD
+20 LLARFDEVD

-54 LNNTDNRLLSVSS
+54 LSNTDDRLISISNLDNINNYLSSVSS
-67 IDNIGSYLSNVSSY
+67 C
-81 FDNWQNT
+81 FDNWQNAH
-88 RDDTY
+88 DDVY

-102 IDSILSYIPSLTPAM
+102 IDGILSYIPSLTPTM

-125 IAGLNRSVGQ
+125 IARLNRSVGQ
-135 YKRTAAK
+135 YKRVAAK
-142 EIDNISAKG
+142 EIDSISAKG
-151 TTAEK
+151 AASEK

-190 NSISTEQQLSFTKS
+190 NKISAEQQLSFTKS

-213 KFIEDQKRTI
+213 EFIKEQKRTI
-223 EETFSKK
+223 EEAFSKK
-230 SDEADRITDDIDKK
+230 SNEADRIADGIGKK
-244 LNATEAKA
+244 LNATEIEAR
-252 EDSLARIDE
+252 DSLARIDE
-261 LLNIAG
+261 LLNMAG

-273 DYSSSAKEDMEAADR
+273 DYSSSAKEDKIAAYV
-288 WRKIT
+288 WSVVTTI
-293 MFLLLAVLGFSCWVV
+293 LLLVMLGLSCWVV
-308 YEIIH
+308 YEVIH
-313 TKDTSWQFLVAR
+313 IKDASWQFLIAR
-325 AFVMLFAGGIA
+325 AFVMLFAGGVA

>member
-293 MFLLLAVLGFSCWVV
+293 MFLLFAVLGFSCWVV

-325 AFVMLFAGGIA
+325 AFVILFAGGIA

>member
-7 RIQNSATYAAAKK
+7 RIQNSATYTAAKK
-20 LLTRFDEVD
+20 LLAKFNEINSDSV
-29 LGNASLEAID
+29 SIEAID

-54 LNNTDNRLLSVSS
+54 LDNTDSRLLSVSS
-67 IDNIGSYLSNVSSY
+67 IDNIGSYLSSVSSC

-88 RDDTY
+88 RDDMY

-102 IDSILSYIPSLTPAM
+102 IDNILSYIPSLTPTM

-135 YKRTAAK
+135 YKRVTTK
-142 EIDNISAKG
+142 EINNISVKG
-151 TTAEK
+151 TAAEK

-204 ENVRNEAVN
+204 ENIRNEAVN

-261 LLNIAG
+261 LLNMAG

-273 DYSSSAKEDMEAADR
+273 DYSSSAKEDKIAAYV
-288 WRKIT
+288 WSVIT
-293 MFLLLAVLGFSCWVV
+293 TILLLIMLGFSCWVV

-313 TKDTSWQFLVAR
+313 TKDASWQFLIAR

-384 AYRIFNNEENNQVK
+384 AYQIFNNEENNQIK
-398 KSKGLFKSKEEAP
+398 KPKRLFRSKEEAP
-411 IMSSQLIELLLDLAK
+411 IMSSQLIELLLTLAK
-426 KIPVK
+426 KDLVK